1 MTTMKR
7 IIFILLAQFALLATV
22 DAQGVNGVKVENLRM
37 KRNGGFMAVDM
48 DVDFSSLEVS
58 SNRAVLF
65 TPIIVNGKDSVDL
78 SSVGFYGRRR
88 YYYYVRNDKS
98 IIAENGKSYRASEKP
113 ETMDYNV
120 VVPYEKW
127 MDGAYLV
134 LHRSDYG
141 CCNKVVDEQFSQVG
155 MFKERIFS
163 PKYLYV
169 RPVHELEKTRS
180 LRGSA
185 YIDFVVNK
193 TVINPDYRGNKTE
206 LAKIT
211 GTIDSVKNDKDITVT
226 ALSIK
231 GFASPEGSYKNNTR
245 LAKERTEALKKYV
258 QNLYH
263 FEPDFIQTS
272 YEPEDW
278 AGLRKFVETS
288 SLPNKDAIISLIDGN
303 REPDNKEWMI
313 KSKYADDYQVM
324 YKQCYPALRHSD
336 YKIEYTIRAYTDIE
350 EIKRVF
356 AESPQKLSLEEF
368 YILAQQYDNNSRELN
383 DIFETAVRMYP
394 NDQVANLNA
403 AISEMQNRDL
413 TSAEPHLTKA
423 GDSAEAVYA
432 RGIYAAF
439 VKDYDKAL
447 ELLEKAKEM
456 GIVEAADAI
465 EQINEIK

>member
-1 MTTMKR
+1 MAQFT
-7 IIFILLAQFALLATV
+7 LLAAV
-22 DAQGVNGVKVENLRM
+22 DAQSVDGVKVENLRM
-37 KRNGGFMAVDM
+37 KRNGEFMAVDM
-48 DVDFSSLEVS
+48 DVDFSSLKVS
-58 SNRAVLF
+58 SNSAILF
-65 TPIIVNGKDSVDL
+65 TPIIVNGKDSADL

-98 IIAENGKSYRASEKP
+98 IIASEGKSYRASEMP
-113 ETMDYNV
+113 ERMDYNV

-141 CCNKVVDEQFSQVG
+141 CCNRIVDEQFSQIG

-163 PKYLYV
+163 PEYVYV
-169 RPVHELEKTRS
+169 RPVHELVKTRS
-180 LRGSA
+180 LSGSA
-185 YIDFVVNK
+185 YIDFVINK
-193 TVINPDYRGNKTE
+193 SVINPSYRSNKEE

-211 GTIDSVKNDKDITVT
+211 ATIDSVKNDKDITVT
-226 ALSIK
+226 AMSIK
-231 GFASPEGSYKNNTR
+231 GFASPEGSYANNTR

-258 QNLYH
+258 QELYR
-263 FEPDFIQTS
+263 FEDGFIKTS

-278 AGLRKFVETS
+278 AGLRKYVEAS
-288 SLPNKDAIISLIDGN
+288 ALPNKDAIIALIDGN

-313 KSKYADDYQVM
+313 KSAYAEDYKVM
-324 YKQCYPALRHSD
+324 YGECYPALRHSD
-336 YKIEYTIRAYTDIE
+336 YKIEYTIRAYTDVE

-368 YILAQQYDNNSRELN
+368 YILAQEYDNNTNELN
-383 DIFETAVRMYP
+383 DVFETAVRMYP
-394 NDQVANLNA
+394 NDPVANLNA
-403 AISEMQNRDL
+403 AISEMQNNDV
-413 TSAEPHLTKA
+413 TSAKRHLDKA

-447 ELLEKAKEM
+447 ELLGKAKEM
-456 GIVEAADAI
+456 GIKEAADAI
-465 EQINEIK
+465 VQVNEMK